1 MLGCAVRI
9 PKLIF
14 QNWRPNRVSITLLGH
29 FTNIPLSDISFFCD
43 LLDPVDTLFIDLR
56 SSESSDEDTLLET
69 LTLIDVD
76 LTTELLDFGGRRIRL
91 ILFGSR
97 VLVGVLSL
105 TLVADTICTL
115 SFSLLVSD
123 WILGLTRV
131 GTRRGVSSIDDE
143 AS

>member
-1 MLGCAVRI
+1 MFIHVYL
-9 PKLIF
+9 F
-14 QNWRPNRVSITLLGH
+14 ITLLGH
-29 FTNIPLSDISFFCD
+29 FTNIPLSEISFFCD
-43 LLDPVDTLFIDLR
+43 LLEPVDTFLVDLR

-76 LTTELLDFGGRRIRL
+76 LTTELRDFGGRRIRL

-123 WILGLTRV
+123 
-131 GTRRGVSSIDDE
+131 
-143 AS
+143 

>member
-1 MLGCAVRI
+1 MFV
-9 PKLIF
+9 
-14 QNWRPNRVSITLLGH
+14 QRVSITLLGH
-29 FTNIPLSDISFFCD
+29 FTNIPLFDISFFCD

-123 WILGLTRV
+123 LVLGLTRM
-131 GTRRGVSSIDDE
+131 GTRRGVSAIDDE

>member
-1 MLGCAVRI
+1 MTLYKMLRDRRYSY
-9 PKLIF
+9 L
-14 QNWRPNRVSITLLGH
+14 SITLLGH
-29 FTNIPLSDISFFCD
+29 FTNIPLFETEFFCV
-43 LLDPVDTLFIDLR
+43 LLEPVDTLFVDLR

-76 LTTELLDFGGRRIRL
+76 FTTELLDFGGRRIRL

-123 WILGLTRV
+123 LVLGLTRV